1 MSNLNKVII
10 ENFNKLIK
18 QTEEECFQLN
28 EEGKKK
34 EANICSF
41 KIRNYKKALDVIKSL
56 SQDIKSA
63 DDVKGIPSIGKGTL
77 ARITEILETGKLAEL
92 KTSLSTNKSFK
103 LDEINKLQLITGIG
117 PKGAHKLYDNGYTLE
132 KLLHELEQVAQGN
145 DPRDISIEDIIK
157 TAEEMNL
164 YIKDMTHHQLV
175 GLKYFHD
182 IDERIPRS
190 EMKKIETKLKKHI
203 KKIDEDLVVTIC
215 GSYRRGRQTS
225 GDIDILI
232 THPDLETQED
242 IDEDGEDYLIDIIKK
257 LTKSGLLV
265 DHLTTL
271 GTTKYMGVSRLSKKH
286 KGRRIDIRFVA
297 RNDYA
302 PALLYFTGSKTFNQ
316 KMRAEALKKGYT
328 INEYGIYKLKKKN
341 GNFIH
346 KKGEKVDVK
355 SEKDIFDLVG
365 MEYLEPEE
373 RE

>member
-18 QTEEECFQLN
+18 QIEEECFQLK
-28 EEGKKK
+28 EDGKLKD
-34 EANICSF
+34 ARNCTF
-41 KIRNYKKALDVIKSL
+41 KVNGCKKALDVIKSL
-56 SQDIKSA
+56 SQEIESA
-63 DDVKGIPSIGKGTL
+63 DDVKGVPSIGKGTL
-77 ARITEILETGKLAEL
+77 LRITEILETGKLAEL
-92 KTSLSTNKSFK
+92 KTSSVNKSFK

-117 PKGAHKLYDNGYTLE
+117 PKGAHKHYDNGYTLE
-132 KLLHELEQVAQGN
+132 KLLDELQQVAEGE
-145 DPRDISIEDIIK
+145 DPRDMPIEEIIDV
-157 TAEEMNL
+157 AEEMDL

-203 KKIDEDLVVTIC
+203 KKIDEELVVTIC
-215 GSYRRGRQTS
+215 GSYRRGNKNS

-242 IDEDGEDYLIDIIKK
+242 IDEEGEDYLVDIVKK

-271 GTTKYMGVSRLSKKH
+271 GTTKYMGVCRLNKKN

-346 KKGEKVDVK
+346 KKGEKVVVNT
-355 SEKDIFDLVG
+355 EKDIFKLVG
-365 MEYLEPEE
+365 MKYLEPEE